1 MQNDLLLRA
10 AHDAFEGADTSAVM
24 AGYDDSLR
32 ITCDLVRR
40 HVDEDREVRP
50 SDHIQNDLGLDS
62 LGVMEFVSDVESCF
76 GVNIPFEMLEG
87 ISTVEDVA
95 RAVLTL
101 RNAHAEIGT

>member
-1 MQNDLLLRA
+1 M
-10 AHDAFEGADTSAVM
+10 TVM

-40 HVDEDREVRP
+40 HVDEGREVRP

-62 LGVMEFVSDVESCF
+62 LGVMEFVSDVESYF
-76 GVNIPFEMLEG
+76 GVNIPSEMFEG
-87 ISTVEDVA
+87 IATVEDVA

-101 RNAHAEIGT
+101 RNPQQQQQAEVGT

>member
-1 MQNDLLLRA
+1 
-10 AHDAFEGADTSAVM
+10 M

-40 HVDEDREVRP
+40 HVDEGREVRP

-62 LGVMEFVSDVESCF
+62 LGVMEFVSDVESYF
-76 GVNIPFEMLEG
+76 GVNIPSEMFEG
-87 ISTVEDVA
+87 IATVEDVA

-101 RNAHAEIGT
+101 RQPHAEVGT

>member
-1 MQNDLLLRA
+1 MQYDSTA
-10 AHDAFEGADTSAVM
+10 ATAHDAFGGADASAVV

-40 HVDEDREVRP
+40 HVDEGREVRP
-50 SDHIQNDLGLDS
+50 SDHIQIDLGLDIVV
-62 LGVMEFVSDVESCF
+62 VMEFVSDVESYF
-76 GVNIPFEMLEG
+76 DVNISFEMLEG

-101 RNAHAEIGT
+101 RNLHAEVET

>member
-1 MQNDLLLRA
+1 
-10 AHDAFEGADTSAVM
+10 M

-40 HVDEDREVRP
+40 HVDEGREVRP

-62 LGVMEFVSDVESCF
+62 LGVMEFVSDVESYF
-76 GVNIPFEMLEG
+76 GVNIPSEMFEG
-87 ISTVEDVA
+87 IATVEDVA

-101 RNAHAEIGT
+101 RNPQQHAEVGT